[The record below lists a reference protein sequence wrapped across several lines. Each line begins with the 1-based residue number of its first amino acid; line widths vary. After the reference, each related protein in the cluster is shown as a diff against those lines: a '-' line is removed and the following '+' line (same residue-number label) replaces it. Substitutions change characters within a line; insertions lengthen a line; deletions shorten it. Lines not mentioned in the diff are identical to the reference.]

1 MAQTKRVDKVLAMI
15 YSFMVKTLISDA
27 TLSFSFVRTNKRSE
41 NWLSYAEAKLTFAPL
56 AIHTNIKKQY
66 NRNIKTIQ
74 YDHKKVFLNVQTGRI
89 KILVYLDQKQLGTH
103 LKMEVQA

>member
-41 NWLSYAEAKLTFAPL
+41 NWLSYAEAKLTFASL
-56 AIHTNIKKQY
+56 AIYTNIKKTVQQKHK
-66 NRNIKTIQ
+66 NDTI
-74 YDHKKVFLNVQTGRI
+74 RS
-89 KILVYLDQKQLGTH
+89 
-103 LKMEVQA
+103 